1 MALLRR
7 IFQEYFGLSYSKFVD
22 ISTID
27 SFQGKESPIVIL
39 SCVRASPEGGGI
51 GFLSDVQRMNV
62 ALTRAKHFLFV
73 IARCESIVVNPYW
86 RDFVGNAREQGAI
99 LKVTP
104 RINNG
109 LGRGPTGTNASRGRG
124 SRGARGGRG
133 NNRGKGPVGRMDIDM
148 FPDLRNLLPAPTSR
162 RQQHF

>member
-1 MALLRR
+1 M
-7 IFQEYFGLSYSKFVD
+7 FQDSFGLSYTKFVD

-27 SFQGKESPIVIL
+27 SFQGKESAIVIL

-73 IARCESIVVNPYW
+73 IARCESIIVNPYW
-86 RDFVGNAREQGAI
+86 RDFVRTAREQGAI

-104 RINNG
+104 NKENHNRNNNSSN
-109 LGRGPTGTNASRGRG
+109 GRG
-124 SRGARGGRG
+124 RGGRG
-133 NNRGKGPVGRMDIDM
+133 GRGFSRGNGKGNEM
-148 FPDLRNLLPAPTSR
+148 FPDLRNVSPVQPAR
-162 RQQHF
+162 HQHASYNSSSF